1 MNNKPLISIC
11 IITCN
16 QPEAVKNVIY
26 DISLQESEDIEILV
40 RDDSSDS
47 KTEKIVEKAI
57 KEINIPIQY
66 FHSKKESFGGYDKAL
81 LDVTEKANGKYVWW
95 FGDDRLSKKAIDKV
109 VSIARSKDDFS
120 FIWLNARNI
129 NDSSDIGFDLGGDMT
144 FSNAS
149 DIFEKNVGLLG
160 FPTITILNRED
171 AVRGIKDAKKFIGT
185 TLTGFFLLLYVI
197 TQKNKKAIF
206 IQEPIILSEPKP
218 HGENRWYDSFQVHG
232 VNYFLVAKN
241 FKNSILPKSFR
252 KGMSDQYGRIW
263 RAVIYERIMG
273 LSTRFASSS
282 QKIWKMTK
290 LYWLYPEFYIA
301 LPLMLLPRFVLRL
314 VYKLYKH

>member
-1 MNNKPLISIC
+1 
-11 IITCN
+11 
-16 QPEAVKNVIY
+16 
-26 DISLQESEDIEILV
+26 
-40 RDDSSDS
+40 
-47 KTEKIVEKAI
+47 
-57 KEINIPIQY
+57 
-66 FHSKKESFGGYDKAL
+66 L
-81 LDVTEKANGKYVWW
+81 LDITEKANGKYVWW

-109 VSIARSKDDFS
+109 VSIAKSEDDFS

-171 AVRGIKDAKKFIGT
+171 AVRGIESAKKFIGT
-185 TLTGFFLLLYVI
+185 TLTGFFLLLYVV

-206 IQEPIILSEPKP
+206 IQEPIILSESKP

-232 VNYFLVAKN
+232 INYFLVAKN

-263 RAVIYERIMG
+263 RAVVYERAMG
-273 LSTRFASSS
+273 LSTGFASSS

>member
-185 TLTGFFLLLYVI
+185 TLTGFFLLLYPS
-197 TQKNKKAIF
+197 TQ
-206 IQEPIILSEPKP
+206 
-218 HGENRWYDSFQVHG
+218 
-232 VNYFLVAKN
+232 FLLCISYH
-241 FKNSILPKSFR
+241 FSILFR
-252 KGMSDQYGRIW
+252 IN
-263 RAVIYERIMG
+263 
-273 LSTRFASSS
+273 
-282 QKIWKMTK
+282 
-290 LYWLYPEFYIA
+290 FY
-301 LPLMLLPRFVLRL
+301 
-314 VYKLYKH
+314 

>member
-57 KEINIPIQY
+57 KEINVPIQY

-81 LDVTEKANGKYVWW
+81 LDITEKANGKYVWW

-109 VSIARSKDDFS
+109 VSIAKSEDDFS

-160 FPTITILNRED
+160 FPTITILNREE
-171 AVRGIKDAKKFIGT
+171 AIRGIEGAQNFIGT

-197 TQKNKKAIF
+197 TQKNKKSIF
-206 IQEPIILSEPKP
+206 VQEPIILSEPKP

-232 VNYFLVAKN
+232 INYFLVAKN

-263 RAVIYERIMG
+263 RAVVYERAMG
-273 LSTRFASSS
+273 LSTGFASSS

>member
-11 IITCN
+11 IITYN

-57 KEINIPIQY
+57 KEINVPIQY

-81 LDVTEKANGKYVWW
+81 LDITEKANGKYVWW
-95 FGDDRLSKKAIDKV
+95 FGDDKLSKKAIDKV
-109 VSIARSKDDFS
+109 VSIAKSEDDFS
-120 FIWLNARNI
+120 FIWLNSRNI
-129 NDSSDIGFDLGGDMT
+129 NDSSDIGLDLGGDMT

-171 AVRGIKDAKKFIGT
+171 AVRGIESAKKFIGT
-185 TLTGFFLLLYVI
+185 TLTGFFLLLYVV

-206 IQEPIILSEPKP
+206 IQEPIILSESKP

-232 VNYFLVAKN
+232 INYFLVAKN

-263 RAVIYERIMG
+263 RAVVYERAMG
-273 LSTRFASSS
+273 FSTGFASSS

>member
-1 MNNKPLISIC
+1 MNDKPLISIC

-16 QPEAVKNVIY
+16 QPESVKNVIY

-57 KEINIPIQY
+57 KEINAPIQY

-81 LDVTEKANGKYVWW
+81 LDITEKANGKYVWW

-109 VSIARSKDDFS
+109 VSIARSEDDFS

-129 NDSSDIGFDLGGDMT
+129 DNSSDIGFDLGGDMT
-144 FSNAS
+144 FGNVS

-185 TLTGFFLLLYVI
+185 TLTGFFLLLYVV

-206 IQEPIILSEPKP
+206 IQEPIILSEEKP

-232 VNYFLVAKN
+232 INYFLVAKN
-241 FKNSILPKSFR
+241 FKDSISSKSFR

-263 RAVIYERIMG
+263 RAVIYERAIG
-273 LSTRFASSS
+273 LSTGFASNSH
-282 QKIWKMTK
+282 KIWKMTK

-314 VYKLYKH
+314 LYKYKH